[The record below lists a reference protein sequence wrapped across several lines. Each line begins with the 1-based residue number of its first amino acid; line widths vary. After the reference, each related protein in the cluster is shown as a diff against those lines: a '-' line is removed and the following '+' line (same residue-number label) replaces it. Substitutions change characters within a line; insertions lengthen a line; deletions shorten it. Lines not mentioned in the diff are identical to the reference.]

1 MTDHGIL
8 FLLALVAA
16 VVLLEWFSAGW
27 ARYRKIVTGVAVFLL
42 NSIILSSFFAMLL
55 SFAVV
60 APALIDVGK

>member
-1 MTDHGIL
+1 
-8 FLLALVAA
+8 V